1 MRSRWEVQVNPPAE
15 STWWVVHLHISH
27 MNIVW
32 INIIHTNI
40 CIYDKQMLPG
50 VNKQYPP
57 LQADMTMLI
66 LFLFL
71 SIHIEGSFKI
81 NCKYCFPSARLLA
94 GWIWNLNERV
104 ASTDYLQKC
113 ANIVMNIEGSW
124 GIPSKL
130 KGGLDRLSAE
140 MCNINMNV
148 HCLRILYNL
157 NI

>member
-27 MNIVW
+27 VNIVR

-81 NCKYCFPSARLLA
+81 NCKYCFPSA
-94 GWIWNLNERV
+94 
-104 ASTDYLQKC
+104 ASW
-113 ANIVMNIEGSW
+113 MNMEPEW
-124 GIPSKL
+124 

-140 MCNINMNV
+140 MCKYRYEYWGKLRDPFKIKRWPPQIICRNV
-148 HCLRILYNL
+148 QHQHECPLSAHIV
-157 NI
+157 